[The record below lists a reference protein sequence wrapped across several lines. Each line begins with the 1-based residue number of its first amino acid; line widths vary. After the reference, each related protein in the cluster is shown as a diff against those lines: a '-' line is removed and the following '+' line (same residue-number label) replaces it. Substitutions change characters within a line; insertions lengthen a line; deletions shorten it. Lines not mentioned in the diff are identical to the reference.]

1 MQGTKLRLVSIFN
14 LPDGES
20 KFIDSLMTIYALS
33 IPFVLALSWFSGYYG
48 ESISETISY
57 LTLDGHCDL
66 SNTGFGDHC
75 FGDFV
80 QPVNDA
86 KNGLYFVANSAPAN
100 LLYRLIAFVLG
111 DHHDSQIAMLG
122 NIMLSVIALSIPAIL
137 SSLRSKTP
145 LYKCLLLCGPFT
157 YPALIVLDRGN
168 NFGFSIPFVFAFS
181 IFYLQ
186 GNDQKA
192 ILALIIASFFKPQ
205 LLVLLVIYL
214 ISRKAWRFI
223 QGVRLGLALHL
234 AASWIIE
241 PDLILGLK
249 TYISQLNAYGTY
261 INVNDNSVPNL
272 SISKS
277 LRDLVELLPFAVGDN
292 TIGQIVR
299 YPTQIGLF
307 IFCLIAILLWRN
319 YRRITK
325 LEQLTILLPLSVM
338 FPGVVFPYYLAIVLV
353 VIAIHIVNVGE
364 PDLFFSDSLRRIRR
378 QKYADFSFLIALTL
392 SICPFVLPGSSTDG
406 RQLTTFSLITL
417 AWINFLAS
425 KLIVIEARKLPSQ
438 T

>member
-1 MQGTKLRLVSIFN
+1 VQLVSVFS
-14 LPDGES
+14 LPEKES
-20 KFIDSLMTIYALS
+20 KFIDSLMTIYAIS

-48 ESISETISY
+48 EYISETISY
-57 LTLDGHCDL
+57 LTQDGNCNV

-80 QPVNDA
+80 SPVIDA
-86 KNGLYFVANSAPAN
+86 KSGLYFVGNSAPAN
-100 LLYRLIAFVLG
+100 LLYILIAFLLG
-111 DHHDSQIAMLG
+111 DHHPAQIAIIA
-122 NIMLSVIALSIPAIL
+122 NIVFSVIALSIPAIF

-145 LYKCLLLCGPFT
+145 MYKCLLLCGPFT

-168 NFGFSIPFVFAFS
+168 NFGFSIPFLFAFS

-186 GNDQKA
+186 GDDQMA
-192 ILALIIASFFKPQ
+192 LCALIIASIFKPQ
-205 LLVLLVIYL
+205 LLVLLVVYL
-214 ISRKAWRFI
+214 ISRKTWHFI

-241 PDLILGLK
+241 PNLILIVK
-249 TYISQLNAYGTY
+249 THIRQLSSYGTY
-261 INVNDNSVPNL
+261 IGLDDNTVSNL

-277 LRDLVELLPFAVGDN
+277 LRDMVGFLPFAVADN
-292 TIGQIVR
+292 IMGQIAR
-299 YPTQIGLF
+299 YPSQIGLF
-307 IFCLIAILLWRN
+307 IFCLIAALLWRN

-353 VIAIHIVNVGE
+353 VVAIHIVSVDM
-364 PDLFFSDSLRRIRR
+364 PDPFFSDSFRRIRG
-378 QKYADFSFLIALTL
+378 QKYANCSFMIALTL
-392 SICPFVLPGSSTDG
+392 SICPFVLPGSAVDG
-406 RQLTTFSLITL
+406 RQLTTFSLISL
-417 AWINFLAS
+417 AWLNFVTS
-425 KLIVIEARKLPSQ
+425 KLVVAEARKIPRQ